1 MIWDQGYVTSHGD
14 HYHYYNGKVPFD
26 ALFSEELLMKAPN
39 YQPKDQDIV
48 S

>member
-1 MIWDQGYVTSHGD
+1 MAIIITAIHGD
-14 HYHYYNGKVPFD
+14 HYHCYNGKVPFD
-26 ALFSEELLMKAPN
+26 ALFSEEPLMKAPN

>member
-1 MIWDQGYVTSHGD
+1 MDKGYVTSHGD

-26 ALFSEELLMKAPN
+26 ALFSAELLMKALN